1 LRIIKNQAIIIAMK
15 ILALE
20 TSCDETSLAYVLAS
34 GGISFPQFKVLKNIV
49 SSQIAFHAPFG
60 GIVPNIAKREHLKNL
75 PILFNK
81 FFSKISSP
89 DLIAVTIGPGLEP
102 ALWVGINFAK
112 EIHKKYPQA
121 KLVGVNHMEGHLYSF
136 LLDKNFLKKKNEKIF
151 PAVALIVSGGHTIL
165 LYLKSIKLWKKLG
178 ETRDDAVGETFD
190 KVGRML
196 HLPYPGGPQ
205 IEKAAFLGDE
215 NFVEFPRPMI
225 NHKNYDFSFSGL
237 KTSVLYF
244 LKQYPLKI
252 LNEKFVSNVS
262 ASFQKAAFDVLVYKT
277 KKAALEYQAN
287 SIILA
292 GGVAANKVLRKELKK
307 VSKELKVNFFAPPM
321 KYNTDNA
328 AMIASAAYIN
338 VLSKKEISRLTARA
352 NLSI

>member
-1 LRIIKNQAIIIAMK
+1 MN

-34 GGISFPQFKVLKNIV
+34 GGLNSPKFKVVKNII
-49 SSQIAFHAPFG
+49 SSQIALHAPFG

-81 FFSKISSP
+81 FFSKLTTF

-112 EIHKKYPQA
+112 EIHKKYPNS
-121 KLVGVNHMEGHLYSF
+121 KLVGVNHIEGHLFSF
-136 LLDKNFLKKKNEKIF
+136 LLDKNFLKNKNRKIF

-165 LYLKSIKLWKKLG
+165 LYLKSITSWKKLG

-196 HLPYPGGPQ
+196 GLPYPGGPA
-205 IEKAAFLGDE
+205 IEKAAFFGNE

-244 LKQYPLKI
+244 LKKCPSKNLSEDFI
-252 LNEKFVSNVS
+252 SNVS
-262 ASFQKAAFDVLVYKT
+262 ASFQKAAFDVLIHKT
-277 KKAALEYQAN
+277 KKAVLEYNSN

-292 GGVAANKVLRKELKK
+292 GGVAANKVLRKELRKLSKK
-307 VSKELKVNFFAPPM
+307 LKVNFFAPPM
-321 KYNTDNA
+321 EYNTDNA
-328 AMIASAAYIN
+328 AMIAAAAYIN
-338 VLSKKEISRLTARA
+338 VLSKKEIKRLTARA